1 MKRNSTHCL
10 CRFVIPALFF
20 VTSFVFPG
28 TSFAQQSHVVHGQV
42 FEANGRTPLPG
53 VTVMIAGS
61 QTGTVTDNQGRYSI
75 EASPGDSL
83 VFRYVG
89 YQERHVL
96 VDGQQTLNVSMLP
109 STSALNELVVIGYGT
124 VKKKDLTGSVSVV
137 DLKDAEKNPT
147 YDVARM
153 LQGQV
158 AGISVHGSG
167 EPGGYVQIKLRGIT
181 TFGNN
186 SPLFVVDGVPI
197 DAPFDFSTDDI
208 ESIQV
213 LKDASAAAIYGAR
226 AATGVIIIT
235 TKKGQP
241 GPLKVNYSGYYGWQR
256 IPKYIP
262 VTDRVGYQKITTAAE
277 LNAGLTI
284 APANDPTNPK
294 YISNINTDWQKA
306 ALKTGIIQDHHI
318 NLSGGSS
325 NINYD
330 LGLSYFDQ
338 TGIQV
343 GPQKYDRYTLNANF
357 GGHKGRFEYGAKLA
371 YTQSHKGNYAATQGH
386 AVFGGTVTAM
396 LTAIPTVPVY
406 DSTRLG
412 GYGGSDAAL
421 QRGISANVV
430 GINNLVHDYSDRNRA
445 FGNIW
450 AELEIIQNLKY
461 KLNLSYDRTDYKNY
475 HFEPKFDMGYY
486 YINNTFYLSEQLG
499 NANTGLVENTITYHL
514 QAGKHQF
521 DFLTGMT
528 YQEDH
533 NQWMQGTAQDTT
545 NLQFQTFSAVSNPAA
560 KGLSS
565 YLEAST
571 LLSYL
576 GRINY
581 NFADRYLFTVNFRR
595 DGSSRFSP
603 AHRYGNFAG
612 FAAAWNISNEK
623 FIQLPKFISN
633 LKLRGSYG
641 ELGNQNFGNYLYQ
654 SYIDNSVNYDFNDQL
669 AIGATT
675 VSVADPSLK
684 WESTVVSDVGIDAG
698 LLNESLTFTIEYFNR
713 ESKDIITNI
722 PIPYSVGSFPQ
733 TVTTNAASLKNT
745 GIELTFAYHK
755 STGSL
760 HYDIT
765 FNGSTLSN
773 RVLKLGGANN
783 PIYGNASKTEVGHP
797 VGEIFGYLT
806 EGIFQDQNDIAKHAT
821 QTGAAPGDIKFKDVN
836 GDGVITDQDRVY
848 LGNAIPKYYYGLN
861 IDLTYKNFDFSMF
874 WQGNAGNKV
883 FNAVYQA
890 LMAEQYGNDHVDA
903 LNFWTPTHTN
913 TNVPRPIIGDPNGN
927 DRVSNRFVEDGSYI
941 KLQNLQIGYT
951 IPSDFI
957 KRTHIF
963 SSFHVYVAGENLI
976 TISNYK
982 GYDPDFISDGLFSR
996 GFDYGS
1002 FPNPRTIMVGI
1013 QAGF

>member
-1 MKRNSTHCL
+1 MKQNSTHYQKWRMKPL
-10 CRFVIPALFF
+10 AFLLFF
-20 VTSFVFPG
+20 LLPSFLQ
-28 TSFAQQSHVVHGQV
+28 AQQRQSIQGRV
-42 FEANGRTPLPG
+42 FESNGRTPLAG
-53 VTVMIAGS
+53 VTVLVQGT
-61 QTGTVTDNQGRYSI
+61 QVGTVTDNQGQYSI
-75 EASPGDSL
+75 EASPEDSL
-83 VFRYVG
+83 IFRYVG
-89 YQERHVL
+89 YQERHVR
-96 VDGQQTLNVSMLP
+96 VGDQHVINVSLLP
-109 STSALNELVVIGYGT
+109 ATSSLNELVVIGYGT
-124 VKKKDLTGSVSVV
+124 VQKKDLTGSVSVV
-137 DLKDAEKNPT
+137 NMKDAEKNPT

-186 SPLFVVDGVPI
+186 SPLFVVDGVPV

-208 ESIQV
+208 ESIQI

-235 TKKGQP
+235 TKKGKP
-241 GPLKVNYSGYYGWQR
+241 GPLRVNYSGYYGWQH

-262 VTDRVGYQKITTAAE
+262 VTNREQYQKITTAAE

-284 APANDPTNPK
+284 APANDPSNPK

-306 ALKTGIIQDHHI
+306 ALKTGIIQDHHL
-318 NLSGGSS
+318 NLSGGSES
-325 NINYD
+325 INYD
-330 LGLSYFDQ
+330 LGLSYFNQ

-343 GPQKYDRYTLNANF
+343 GPQKYDRYTMNANF
-357 GGHKGRFEYGAKLA
+357 GGHKGKFEYGAKLA

-421 QRGISANVV
+421 QRAISANVV
-430 GINNLVHDYSDRNRA
+430 GINNLVKDYSDRNRA
-445 FGNIW
+445 LGNIW
-450 AELEIIQNLKY
+450 AELELIKNLKY

-499 NANTGLVENTITYHL
+499 NANTGLIENTLTYHL
-514 QAGKHQF
+514 QAGKHQI
-521 DFLTGMT
+521 DFLAGMT

-581 NFADRYLFTVNFRR
+581 NYDDRYLFTVNFRR

-603 AHRYGNFAG
+603 LNRFGNFAG
-612 FAAAWNISNEK
+612 FAAAWNITNEK
-623 FIQLPKFISN
+623 FIKLPKFISN
-633 LKLRGSYG
+633 LKIRGSYG

-684 WESTVVSDVGIDAG
+684 WESTIVSDVGLDAS
-698 LLNESLTFTIEYFNR
+698 LFNEALSFTIEYFNR

-733 TVTTNAASLKNT
+733 TVTTNAASLRNT
-745 GIELTFAYHK
+745 GFELTATYRNSFGK
-755 STGSL
+755 L
-760 HYDIT
+760 HYSIT
-765 FNGSTLSN
+765 FNGSTLQN
-773 RVLKLGGANN
+773 KVIKLGGANN
-783 PIYGNASKTEVGHP
+783 PIYGSASKSEVGHP

-806 EGIFQDQNDIAKHAT
+806 EGIFQDANDVAKHAT

-861 IDLTYKNFDFSMF
+861 IDLSYANFDFSMF

-890 LMAEQYGNDHVDA
+890 LMAEQYGNDHIDA
-903 LNFWTPTHTN
+903 LNYWTPTNTH

-927 DRVSNRFVEDGSYI
+927 DRVSNRFVEDGSYVR
-941 KLQNLQIGYT
+941 LQNLQIGYT
-951 IPSDFI
+951 LPESIV
-957 KRTHIF
+957 KRTHLF
-963 SSFHVYVAGENLI
+963 GSFHIYLAGENLI
-976 TISNYK
+976 TISSYK

-1002 FPNPRTIMVGI
+1002 FPNPRTIMLGI

>member
-10 CRFVIPALFF
+10 GRLMLSAL
-20 VTSFVFPG
+20 VFI
-28 TSFAQQSHVVHGQV
+28 SYLFLSRAADAQQSHAIRGQV

-53 VTVMIAGS
+53 VTVMVAGS
-61 QTGTVTDNQGRYSI
+61 QTGTITDNQGRYSI
-75 EASPGDSL
+75 DASPGDSL
-83 VFRYVG
+83 IFRYVG

-96 VDGQQTLNVSMLP
+96 VDGQQVLNIALLP
-109 STSALNELVVIGYGT
+109 STSTLNELVVIGYGT

-137 DLKDAEKNPT
+137 NMKDAEKNPT

-241 GPLKVNYSGYYGWQR
+241 GPLKVSYSGYYGWQH

-284 APANDPTNPK
+284 APANDPSNPN
-294 YISNINTDWQKA
+294 YISNINTDWQKV

-318 NLSGGSS
+318 NLSGGSE

-330 LGLSYFDQ
+330 LGLSYFNQ

-343 GPQKYDRYTLNANF
+343 GPQKYDRYTMNANF
-357 GGHKGRFEYGAKLA
+357 GGHKGRFNYGAKLA

-450 AELEIIQNLKY
+450 GEFEIIPNLKY

-499 NANTGLVENTITYHL
+499 NANTGLVENTLTYHL
-514 QAGKHQF
+514 QAGRHQF
-521 DFLTGMT
+521 DFLAGMT

-612 FAAAWNISNEK
+612 FAAAWNLSNEK
-623 FIQLPKFISN
+623 FLHLPKFVSN

-684 WESTVVSDVGIDAG
+684 WESTIVSDVGIDAG
-698 LLNESLTFTIEYFNR
+698 LFNEALTFTLEYFNR

-745 GIELTFAYHK
+745 GFELTVAYHK
-755 STGSL
+755 SSGQL
-760 HYDIT
+760 HYDVT

-773 RVLKLGGANN
+773 KVLKLGGANN

-797 VGEIFGYLT
+797 VGEIFGYVT

-848 LGNAIPKYYYGLN
+848 LGNAIPKFYYGLN
-861 IDLTYKNFDFSMF
+861 IDLSYKDFDFSMF

-903 LNFWTPTHTN
+903 LNFWTPTNTN

-927 DRVSNRFVEDGSYI
+927 DRVSNRFVENGSYV
-941 KLQNLQIGYT
+941 KLQNIQLGYT
-951 IPSDFI
+951 IPTEFV
-957 KRTHIF
+957 KRTRVF
-963 SSFHVYVAGENLI
+963 SSFHIYVAGENLI
-976 TISNYK
+976 TIANYK

-1002 FPNPRTIMVGI
+1002 FPNPRTFMIGI

>member
-20 VTSFVFPG
+20 VTSFVFPAAL
-28 TSFAQQSHVVHGQV
+28 FAQQSHVVHGQV

-450 AELEIIQNLKY
+450 AELEIIPNLKY

-533 NQWMQGTAQDTT
+533 NQWMLGTAQDTT

-913 TNVPRPIIGDPNGN
+913 TNVPRPVIGDPNGN
-927 DRVSNRFVEDGSYI
+927 DRVSDRFVENGSYI

-951 IPSDFI
+951 IPSELI